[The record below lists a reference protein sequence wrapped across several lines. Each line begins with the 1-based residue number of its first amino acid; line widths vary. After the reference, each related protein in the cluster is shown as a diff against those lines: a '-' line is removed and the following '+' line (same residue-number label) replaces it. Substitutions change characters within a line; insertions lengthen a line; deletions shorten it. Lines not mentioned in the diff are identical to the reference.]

1 MDRRRHHLFKFLMSD
16 RPTLRQFALGG
27 ASKKVPAR
35 LPVKASHAVNPT
47 QQIIGEGDLD
57 LGHVLIV
64 GRGFG

>member
-16 RPTLRQFALGG
+16 RPAPCQLPLGG
-27 ASKKVPAR
+27 ASQKVPTSF
-35 LPVKASHAVNPT
+35 PVKASHAVHAA
-47 QQIIGEGDLD
+47 QQVVGEVYLD